1 MSNLSVNKTS
11 LLVLAAA
18 VVTLPLLVSSVSAQ
32 NDPIAERKAVM
43 KSVGGA
49 MRDPGQMMRGQAPF
63 DLEKV
68 KASLKVFAEASSKMG
83 ALYPAG
89 SDKGGDTTASP
100 KIWEAK
106 ADFDARFAKF
116 GADAKEAAASIT
128 DEASFKAN
136 FPKVAQ
142 NCGGCHEVYRIEK
155 K

>member
-1 MSNLSVNKTS
+1 MLTLSKAKT
-11 LLVLAAA
+11 LVAVAVAGALA
-18 VVTLPLLVSSVSAQ
+18 LPVLVSSVSAQ

-68 KASLKVFAEASSKMG
+68 KASLKTFAEASGKMG

-89 SDKGGDTTASP
+89 SDKGGETTAAP

-106 ADFDARFAKF
+106 ADFDARFVKF
-116 GADAKEAAASIT
+116 GNDAKEAMTSIT